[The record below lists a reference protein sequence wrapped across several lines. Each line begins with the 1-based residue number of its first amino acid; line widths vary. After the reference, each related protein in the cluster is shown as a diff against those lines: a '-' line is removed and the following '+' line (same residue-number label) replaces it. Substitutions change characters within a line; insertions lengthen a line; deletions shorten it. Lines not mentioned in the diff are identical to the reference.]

1 MGHPDSR
8 ALRERRVMTAG
19 ALVVV
24 GALVLTYGALPF
36 ARQWSRREAS
46 IDAAASRV
54 QYLEQLVSRT
64 DALES
69 TASAAE
75 RSLSLSIRRVLHA
88 RSSTLAASAVQTLL
102 QEAADAS
109 GLVVTRLDVSPDDSL
124 AIPDDAPLAAT
135 VTDGATT
142 GDLTGGLTGAAS
154 EAARTPAVNAVSI
167 PATLSAY
174 GDITG
179 VTHLLGVLA
188 TGPRVVH
195 VDRVALVRN
204 SALLGAADVVQ
215 VTMTVRVPVVPQ

>member
-1 MGHPDSR
+1 MVPPDSR

-24 GALVLTYGALPF
+24 SALVLTYGALPF
-36 ARQWSRREAS
+36 ARQWSTREAS
-46 IDAAASRV
+46 IDAAAARV

-124 AIPDDAPLAAT
+124 AIPVDAPVAAT
-135 VTDGATT
+135 VADGATT
-142 GDLTGGLTGAAS
+142 GDLTGAAS
-154 EAARTPAVNAVSI
+154 GEAARTPAVNAVSI
-167 PATLSAY
+167 PATFSAY

-179 VTHLLGVLA
+179 VTHMLGVLA
-188 TGPRVVH
+188 TGPRVVN
-195 VDRVALVRN
+195 VERVALVRN

>member
-1 MGHPDSR
+1 MVPPDSR

-24 GALVLTYGALPF
+24 SALVLTYGALPF
-36 ARQWSRREAS
+36 ARQWSTREAS
-46 IDAAASRV
+46 IDAATSRV
-54 QYLEQLVSRT
+54 EYLEQLVSRT
-64 DALES
+64 GALES
-69 TASAAE
+69 MATTAE
-75 RSLSLSIRRVLHA
+75 RSLSLSVRRVLHA

-124 AIPDDAPLAAT
+124 AIPADAPVAAT
-135 VTDGATT
+135 VADGATT
-142 GDLTGGLTGAAS
+142 RDLTGAAS
-154 EAARTPAVNAVSI
+154 GEAARTPPVNAVSI

-174 GDITG
+174 GDING
-179 VTHLLGVLA
+179 VTHLLGVLS
-188 TGPRVVH
+188 TGPRVVN
-195 VDRVALVRN
+195 VERVALVRN